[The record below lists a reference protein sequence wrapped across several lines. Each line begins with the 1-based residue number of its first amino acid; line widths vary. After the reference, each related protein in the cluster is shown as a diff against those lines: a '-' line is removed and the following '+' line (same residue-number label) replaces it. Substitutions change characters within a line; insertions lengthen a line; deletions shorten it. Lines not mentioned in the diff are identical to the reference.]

1 MIWRQQIKYGKNV
14 DFDSERVEN
23 DVGKDENSGYQAFLF
38 SLQCFKKLHCNGC
51 LNSGLYGKGLRSQT
65 VP

>member
-23 DVGKDENSGYQAFLF
+23 NVGKDENTDYQPFPLSPQCFLKLHGNGCFYSGYM
-38 SLQCFKKLHCNGC
+38 
-51 LNSGLYGKGLRSQT
+51 GKG
-65 VP
+65 